1 MLLSAA
7 ASSTTNTPNFLVPNG
22 TIIIEFILFIV
33 VFGIVG
39 KFILPPLQKVMDE
52 RDSTIRGALQAS
64 DEGRSEADRLDAET
78 HEVLASARAAARAV
92 LEDAGRQAEE
102 ARAAERARGQ
112 IEHDRMLLEAE
123 AALELEAASTRRDL
137 AGRLETVVVAA
148 AERVV
153 GIEVDA
159 SRHRAL
165 LERAVSSLTRTEE
178 ASQS

>member
-1 MLLSAA
+1 MLIAA
-7 ASSTTNTPNFLVPNG
+7 ASGTANTPNFLVPNG
-22 TIIIEFILFIV
+22 TIVIELIIFII

-52 RDSTIRGALQAS
+52 RESTVRGALQAS
-64 DEGRSEADRLDAET
+64 DEGRGEADRLDAQS
-78 HEVLASARAAARAV
+78 HEVLASARAAARAL
-92 LEDAGRQAEE
+92 LEDASRQAEE

-112 IEHDRMLLEAE
+112 LEHDRMLLEAE
-123 AALELEAASTRRDL
+123 AVLETEAQVTRGDL
-137 AGRLETVVVAA
+137 GRRLETVVVAA

-165 LERAVSSLTRTEE
+165 LDRAVSSLTRVAEVR
-178 ASQS
+178 QS

>member
-1 MLLSAA
+1 MLIAA
-7 ASSTTNTPNFLVPNG
+7 ASDTANTPNFLIPNG
-22 TIIIEFILFIV
+22 TIIIELILFII

-52 RDSTIRGALQAS
+52 RESTIRGALQAS
-64 DEGRSEADRLDAET
+64 DEGKSEADRLEAET
-78 HEVLASARAAARAV
+78 HEVLASARTAARAM
-92 LEDAGRQAEE
+92 LEDATRQAEE

-112 IEHDRMLLEAE
+112 IEHDRRLLEAE
-123 AALELEAASTRRDL
+123 ATLESEATATRREL

-159 SRHRAL
+159 SRHREL
-165 LERAVSSLTRTEE
+165 LERAVSSLTKTQE
-178 ASQS
+178 AQQR

>member
-1 MLLSAA
+1 
-7 ASSTTNTPNFLVPNG
+7 
-22 TIIIEFILFIV
+22 
-33 VFGIVG
+33 
-39 KFILPPLQKVMDE
+39 
-52 RDSTIRGALQAS
+52 
-64 DEGRSEADRLDAET
+64 
-78 HEVLASARAAARAV
+78 V

>member
-1 MLLSAA
+1 MLIAA
-7 ASSTTNTPNFLVPNG
+7 ASGSANTPNFLIPNG
-22 TIIIEFILFIV
+22 TIVIELILFII

-52 RDSTIRGALQAS
+52 RESTIRGALQAS
-64 DEGRSEADRLDAET
+64 DEGRSEADRLDAES
-78 HEVLASARAAARAV
+78 HEVLASARAAARAL
-92 LEDAGRQAEE
+92 LEDATRQAEE

-123 AALELEAASTRRDL
+123 AGIAAEAAATRRDL
-137 AGRLETVVVAA
+137 ASRLQTVVVAA

-153 GIEVDA
+153 GVEVDP
-159 SRHRAL
+159 SRHAEL
-165 LERAVSSLTRTEE
+165 LERAVASLMRAQE